1 MTTPDFVLALRAK
14 IGTDLLPMVGTT
26 AIVRNRAGQV
36 LLGRRADTGEW
47 ALPSGIVEPF

>member
-1 MTTPDFVLALRAK
+1 MTTPDFVLALPAK

-36 LLGRRADTGEW
+36 LLGRRADTGGVGPAERDRR
-47 ALPSGIVEPF
+47 AV